1 MENTLGVFDED
12 LFVIRSYSPIT
23 TLGGGKVLTTL
34 DIKNLPFKSWVPLLE
49 NDPIMRFNQLVK
61 YSSPKVIEE
70 WSSITQIHIDK
81 IFEWIQ
87 ILGLSI
93 TKRRI
98 IYTEERKH
106 NSVNDV
112 LEIIENYH
120 EKNPLR
126 RGMGIDLL
134 KQQSKFDELWFF
146 EIISI
151 IEKDGTVKKIE
162 SEYALSS
169 HSLELNAETNDLNKR
184 IEKIIVQNGFAPI
197 TTKDISEQLNLSEK
211 KCLELLHVLKNQK
224 IIIKVKMNLWMHTE
238 NKDKLFLVNK
248 NHFQLN
254 DELDISAFK
263 SYTGLT
269 RKFAI
274 PVLEFCDQQG
284 WTSRMG
290 NVRIKGEKI

>member
-1 MENTLGVFDED
+1 M
-12 LFVIRSYSPIT
+12 
-23 TLGGGKVLTTL
+23 
-34 DIKNLPFKSWVPLLE
+34 
-49 NDPIMRFNQLVK
+49 
-61 YSSPKVIEE
+61 
-70 WSSITQIHIDK
+70 
-81 IFEWIQ
+81 
-87 ILGLSI
+87 
-93 TKRRI
+93 
-98 IYTEERKH
+98 
-106 NSVNDV
+106 
-112 LEIIENYH
+112 
-120 EKNPLR
+120 
-126 RGMGIDLL
+126 
-134 KQQSKFDELWFF
+134 
-146 EIISI
+146 
-151 IEKDGTVKKIE
+151 
-162 SEYALSS
+162 
-169 HSLELNAETNDLNKR
+169 NKR

-197 TTKDISEQLNLSEK
+197 TTKDISEQLDLSEK

>member
-1 MENTLGVFDED
+1 M
-12 LFVIRSYSPIT
+12 Y
-23 TLGGGKVLTTL
+23 
-34 DIKNLPFKSWVPLLE
+34 
-49 NDPIMRFNQLVK
+49 
-61 YSSPKVIEE
+61 
-70 WSSITQIHIDK
+70 
-81 IFEWIQ
+81 
-87 ILGLSI
+87 
-93 TKRRI
+93 KR
-98 IYTEERKH
+98 
-106 NSVNDV
+106 
-112 LEIIENYH
+112 
-120 EKNPLR
+120 
-126 RGMGIDLL
+126 
-134 KQQSKFDELWFF
+134 Q
-146 EIISI
+146 

-197 TTKDISEQLNLSEK
+197 TTKDISEQLDLSEK

>member
-34 DIKNLPFKSWVPLLE
+34 DIKKLPFKSWVPLLE

-81 IFEWIQ
+81 IFEWIE

-98 IYTEERKH
+98 IYTEEMKH

-112 LEIIENYH
+112 VEIIENYH

-126 RGMGIDLL
+126 RGIGIDLL

-146 EIISI
+146 EIISL

>member
-1 MENTLGVFDED
+1 M
-12 LFVIRSYSPIT
+12 
-23 TLGGGKVLTTL
+23 
-34 DIKNLPFKSWVPLLE
+34 
-49 NDPIMRFNQLVK
+49 
-61 YSSPKVIEE
+61 
-70 WSSITQIHIDK
+70 
-81 IFEWIQ
+81 
-87 ILGLSI
+87 
-93 TKRRI
+93 
-98 IYTEERKH
+98 KH

-112 LEIIENYH
+112 VEIIENYH

-126 RGMGIDLL
+126 RGIGIDLL
-134 KQQSKFDELWFF
+134 KQQSKFDESWFF

-197 TTKDISEQLNLSEK
+197 TTKDISEQLDLSEK